1 MIISDVYELDFFE
14 PWQTEDLDQLISELG
29 EGSHATSLRVKAT
42 IESKSSHL
50 YVVSS
55 LEDTSGNDARERI
68 IACATL
74 CVCQTPEMIVGN
86 IEAVVVSPLYR
97 GKHIGRVL
105 MQYVIDE
112 ARKKGITGLHLT
124 SSHRRVAANGLYQSL
139 GFKKRDTNYYTMNL

>member
-1 MIISDVYELDFFE
+1 MIISDVYELAFFE
-14 PWQTEDLDQLISELG
+14 PWQTYDLDQLISELG

-74 CVCQTPEMIVGN
+74 CVCQTPEMIR
-86 IEAVVVSPLYR
+86 R
-97 GKHIGRVL
+97 GIQIIIL
-105 MQYVIDE
+105 
-112 ARKKGITGLHLT
+112 
-124 SSHRRVAANGLYQSL
+124 
-139 GFKKRDTNYYTMNL
+139 